1 MLPSLCH
8 VVVIPIHTDDPDYSS
23 DRDAPD
29 PCAQYEYFLFT
40 YVYT

>member
-8 VVVIPIHTDDPDYSS
+8 VVVTPIHNNDPDYSG
-23 DRDAPD
+23 DYNAPD